1 MTREYKEKE
10 DTMIRIIMENGGQE
24 LEQMLSGSDGKNSGN
39 HILREYMK

>member
-24 LEQMLSGSDGKNSGN
+24 LEQMLSNNDGKNSVN

>member
-10 DTMIRIIMENGGQE
+10 ETMIRIIMENGGQE
-24 LEQMLSGSDGKNSGN
+24 LEQMLTNNEGKNSSN